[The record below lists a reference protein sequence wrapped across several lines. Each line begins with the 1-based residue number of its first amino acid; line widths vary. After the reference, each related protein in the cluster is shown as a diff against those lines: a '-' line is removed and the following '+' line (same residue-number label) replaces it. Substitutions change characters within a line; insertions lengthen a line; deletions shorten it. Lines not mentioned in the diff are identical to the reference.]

1 MQLVLATQNKGKIR
15 EVKEILSDFEI
26 VSAMD
31 LGIFDDIEENG
42 TSFEENAYIK
52 AKYIAEKCGKITIA
66 DDSGLEVDYLNGEPG
81 IYSARF
87 AGENATDEDRNKK
100 LISLLKDVPFEK
112 RTARYVCSIAIV
124 YPDGEKHIFTE
135 TCEGYIIEEP
145 IGGGGFGYDPHFYFE
160 EFKTTLANVSLA
172 QKNKVSH
179 RSKALM
185 KLKEF
190 LNEKR

>member
-1 MQLVLATQNKGKIR
+1 MQLVLATQNKGKLR

-26 VSAMD
+26 VSTSD
-31 LGIFDDIEENG
+31 LNIFDDIEETG
-42 TSFEENAYIK
+42 TTFEENAYIK
-52 AKYIAEKCGKITIA
+52 AKYIAEKTGKITIA
-66 DDSGLEVDYLNGEPG
+66 DDSGLEVDYLGGEPG

-87 AGENATDEDRNKK
+87 AGEDATDEDRNKK

-124 YPDGEKHIFTE
+124 YPDGEHYTFTE
-135 TCEGYIIEEP
+135 TCEGYIIDEAQ
-145 IGGGGFGYDPHFYFE
+145 GDGGFGYDPHFYFE
-160 EFKTTLANVSLA
+160 DFKTTLANVSLEE
-172 QKNKVSH
+172 KNKVSH

-190 LNEKR
+190 LSER